1 MDSPPAAPASRRAG
15 EAAGTIETSLLEAY
29 ERYAPCL
36 LRFARACAHKPG
48 AAEESVQ
55 QAFLDLLTA
64 WRMGEETG
72 PPGEWLFRSVRQQL
86 AASGLRCEQARAMAE
101 DYRRETAAIAE
112 PDLDAPL
119 RQAEVLRRLAR
130 VSSPREFEMLQLRA
144 EGFSYEE
151 IAAILEIH
159 PGTVASTLA
168 RALRKVR
175 QAFREDFP

>member
-1 MDSPPAAPASRRAG
+1 MDSPAAASVSGRRDETARPI
-15 EAAGTIETSLLEAY
+15 EARLLEAY
-29 ERYAPCL
+29 EQFAPGL
-36 LRFARACAHKPG
+36 LRFAQACTHKPG

-55 QAFLDLLTA
+55 QAFLDLLMA
-64 WRMGEETG
+64 WRMGEKTG
-72 PPGEWLFRSVRQQL
+72 PPREWLFRSVRQQL
-86 AASGLRCEQARAMAE
+86 AAAGRRCEQAMAIAE
-101 DYRRETAAIAE
+101 GYERETAASAT

-119 RQAEVLRRLAR
+119 RRAEVRRRLAR
-130 VSSPREFEMLQLRA
+130 VSSPREFEILQLRV

-175 QAFREDFP
+175 QAFREDFA

>member
-1 MDSPPAAPASRRAG
+1 MDSPAAPPVSGRAADAASSI
-15 EAAGTIETSLLEAY
+15 EARLLAAY
-29 ERYAPCL
+29 EQFAPGL

-72 PPGEWLFRSVRQQL
+72 PPREWLFRAVRRQL
-86 AASGLRCEQARAMAE
+86 AAAGLRCEQDRAMAE
-101 DYRRETAAIAE
+101 DYGRETASSAV

-119 RQAEVLRRLAR
+119 RRAEVRRRLAR
-130 VSSPREFEMLQLRA
+130 VSSPREYEILQLRA

-151 IAAILEIH
+151 IAAVLGVH

-175 QAFREDFP
+175 QAFREDFQ

>member
-1 MDSPPAAPASRRAG
+1 MDSPAAALVSARSN
-15 EAAGTIETSLLEAY
+15 EAASSIEAALLEAY
-29 ERYAPCL
+29 EQFAPGL
-36 LRFARACAHKPG
+36 LRFARACTHKPG

-72 PPGEWLFRSVRQQL
+72 PPREWLFRSVRQQL
-86 AASGLRCEQARAMAE
+86 AAAGRRCEQARAMAE
-101 DYRRETAAIAE
+101 GYERETATSAT
-112 PDLDAPL
+112 PDLDAPM
-119 RQAEVLRRLAR
+119 RRAEVRRRLAR
-130 VSSPREFEMLQLRA
+130 VSSPREFEILQLRV

-175 QAFREDFP
+175 QAFREDFL

>member
-1 MDSPPAAPASRRAG
+1 MDSPAAALVSRCAD
-15 EAAGTIETSLLEAY
+15 EAASSIEAALLEAY
-29 ERYAPCL
+29 ERFAPGL
-36 LRFARACAHKPG
+36 LRFARACTHKPG

-72 PPGEWLFRSVRQQL
+72 PPREWLFRSVRQQL
-86 AASGLRCEQARAMAE
+86 DAAGRRCEQARAMAE
-101 DYRRETAAIAE
+101 GYERETPASAI
-112 PDLDAPL
+112 PDLDAPM
-119 RQAEVLRRLAR
+119 RRAEVRRRLAR
-130 VSSPREFEMLQLRA
+130 VSSPREFEILQLRV

-175 QAFREDFP
+175 QAFREDFL